1 MRSANIVSIMM
12 KSLIRHI
19 ICGIYVILLAVS
31 CSTTRVVEV
40 PVEKVRVETEIGYVR
55 DSIFVRDSI
64 DRFIYGDTVFINKT
78 HTKVIERCRI
88 DTVTRCDSIPVVTE
102 VEVVK
107 EVNVLY
113 WWQKLLIGMGIVAI
127 AIIILKLK

>member
-1 MRSANIVSIMM
+1 M

-19 ICGIYVILLAVS
+19 ICVIFIFLFAVS

-40 PVEKVRVETEIGYVR
+40 PVEKVRIEVEKKIIR
-55 DSIFVRDSI
+55 DSIFVQDSI
-64 DRFIYGDTVFINKT
+64 DRFIKGDTVFINKS
-78 HTKVIERCRI
+78 HTRVIERYKT
-88 DTVTRCDSIPVVTE
+88 DTIVRCDSVPVVTT
-102 VEVVK
+102 VEVVR

-113 WWQKLLIGMGIVAI
+113 WWQKLLIGIGIVSI